1 MSTVWLMNFSAKT
14 EWALFK
20 NQVTTDWFMIF
31 FWALQNGCTQPFQK
45 NFKKNYIILVPFLGV
60 NPYHFAEE
68 IPRGI
73 TQDQPA
79 GHQQCTVPTCDT
91 HRINQLDF

>member
-20 NQVTTDWFMIF
+20 NQVTTDWFMNF
-31 FWALQNGCTQPFQK
+31 FGHYKMVAPNPS
-45 NFKKNYIILVPFLGV
+45 KKAKKPYIILVPFLGV
-60 NPYHFAEE
+60 NPYHFVEE

-73 TQDQPA
+73 HFTDEQ
-79 GHQQCTVPTCDT
+79 
-91 HRINQLDF
+91 